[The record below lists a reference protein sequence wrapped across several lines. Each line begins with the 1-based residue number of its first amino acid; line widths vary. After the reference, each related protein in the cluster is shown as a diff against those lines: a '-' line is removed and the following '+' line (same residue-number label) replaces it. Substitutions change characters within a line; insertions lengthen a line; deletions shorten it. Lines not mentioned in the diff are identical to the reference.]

1 LKKKNKNKEMV
12 EDKKIKISESLSKL
26 EEIVDWFE
34 KQEEVDV
41 EEGLKR
47 VKEGVSIIK
56 VFKVR
61 FVEVENEFNEIK

>member
-1 LKKKNKNKEMV
+1 MV

-47 VKEGVSIIK
+47 VKEGASIIK
-56 VFKVR
+56 VLKAR
-61 FVEVENEFNEIK
+61 LAEVENEFNEIKRELEE